1 MKPRHAAALALLGW
15 YLTASPFVANGA
27 DSPRSKLS
35 TYTNQTHGFSFQYPS
50 DWILK
55 QGKEAELTW
64 GYLGPVGEVDDVP
77 DVAIEM
83 PVASYYKD
91 SVVQMAF
98 MIVTVYSGGR
108 PADCTEGSPKER
120 VGPTEFAKTSDGQ
133 GSMSHGYYIEYY
145 LTLRNGFCFSFGLGE
160 GKFYGD
166 PAALKVPDHSVF
178 RRLRAV
184 LATVKFRP
192 PKNLAPMKR
201 SAN

>member
-1 MKPRHAAALALLGW
+1 MKPRHAAALALLGS

-27 DSPRSKLS
+27 DSPKLKLF

-55 QGKEAELTW
+55 QGKEAELNW
-64 GYLGPVGEVDDVP
+64 GYLGQVGAIDDVP

-91 SVVQMAF
+91 SDVQMAF

-108 PADCTEGSPKER
+108 SADCTEGSPKER
-120 VGPTEFAKTSDGQ
+120 VGSTEFAKWSDGE
-133 GSMSHGYYIEYY
+133 GYTSHGYYIEYY
-145 LTLRNGFCFSFGLGE
+145 ATFRSGFCLNFGLGE
-160 GKFYGD
+160 GKDYGD
-166 PAALKVPDHSVF
+166 PAAIKVPDHSVF

-184 LATVKFRP
+184 LASVKFSR
-192 PKNLAPMKR
+192 PKNLASTKGQ
-201 SAN
+201 AN